1 MSRGCYIMV
10 MALIFIAA
18 FSVPSHA
25 SMADSR
31 LYITDGTTPVRGA
44 SVTVTDMTGLQV
56 AKTQDREDKGFV
68 IVPLDTDRHYNIT
81 VTTRDNRTK
90 TFTIK
95 AASTATLDMRQGV
108 AVAPP
113 PPPAAAIA
121 ARPSSAAPATSGSRG
136 EWYVAALI
144 GINFPGDF
152 TNVEGTGINAGVK
165 LDDMRLK
172 TSLAYELKTGYYFP
186 KIFSTNFRVGGE
198 LAGNYSNP
206 HVKQQVLTGTI
217 NGTPIV
223 PIDQKGYH
231 TRVFKLAYHLLL
243 RYDGSNWLQPY
254 IGVGPGIFWGRLS
267 NVDESTSDTSF
278 GLSAIAGLRWL
289 TPLPHVGLWA
299 EYGYDR
305 TSFDF
310 GAGHGANP
318 TDLSMDYRAHQGKI
332 GVSYYLGGD
341 QGKW

>member
-217 NGTPIV
+217 N
-223 PIDQKGYH
+223 
-231 TRVFKLAYHLLL
+231 
-243 RYDGSNWLQPY
+243 
-254 IGVGPGIFWGRLS
+254 
-267 NVDESTSDTSF
+267 
-278 GLSAIAGLRWL
+278 
-289 TPLPHVGLWA
+289 
-299 EYGYDR
+299 
-305 TSFDF
+305 
-310 GAGHGANP
+310 
-318 TDLSMDYRAHQGKI
+318 
-332 GVSYYLGGD
+332 
-341 QGKW
+341 